1 MAMENT
7 CPFCQLTNDAE
18 QQIIFENETCYFIQ
32 KESEQSVLEGSG
44 LIIPKIHTKTV
55 FDLSAKQWTDSQ
67 EMLKKA
73 KDRLDELHSPDG
85 YSVGWNTGETGG
97 QSIPHAHLHVIPR
110 YQDEPY
116 AGKGIRYWIKQF
128 GNARNLTK

>member
-1 MAMENT
+1 MNMENT
-7 CPFCQLTNDAE
+7 CPLCHLKGDAD

-32 KESEQSVLEGSG
+32 KESEQHVLEGSG
-44 LIIPKIHTKTV
+44 LIIPKTHTETV
-55 FDLSAKQWTDSQ
+55 FDLSAKQWSDSQ
-67 EMLKKA
+67 QLLKKA
-73 KDRLDELHSPDG
+73 KERLDELHSPDG

-116 AGKGIRYWIKQF
+116 AGKGIRYWIKQSN
-128 GNARNLTK
+128 NARKMTK